1 MHLQGVPV
9 GAPYWIVGLG
19 QPTYG
24 KQELYEWAI
33 VSDPLKL
40 SLFVLARNVTQYNSA
55 WNETVF
61 ELLDA
66 EGFNGPLN
74 SPIQTIQ
81 DGCPDIPYGDEHT
94 Y

>member
-1 MHLQGVPV
+1 MPSELTVHLQGVPV

-24 KQELYEWAI
+24 KEGLYEWAV
-33 VSDPLKL
+33 VSDPLQV
-40 SLFVLARNVTQYNSA
+40 SLFVLARNVTQYNMY

-66 EGFNGPLN
+66 EGFTGLLD
-74 SPIQTIQ
+74 SPEQTIQ
-81 DGCPDIPYGDEHT
+81 DGCPDIA
-94 Y
+94 